1 MQLKCLFAE
10 LDEATRE
17 YIIGV
22 AKARGRGAP
31 GVFFSKSSWSPWVA
45 ILAGGLLGP
54 VLFCC
59 GMGSGKAAWAI
70 AAMQTAGLLL
80 GGWLV
85 MFAFRRWF
93 AGVSDTYP
101 GKFLYFDPLHVYQS
115 EGEGIQIT
123 SLKTVQAVTAVPGD
137 GGFKIAFDLGD
148 DRVLWVP
155 MPSAGAAAMVEDYY
169 AAMADIEKMENS
181 PFVNTPAMIGA
192 AAVYAAREGELP
204 RDTADLQLESE
215 TIATEPEKARKV
227 GMGFGPLAILGVG
240 SVLFVGFLLA
250 NATVGNALSDDMA
263 FDAAKADGAPGL
275 RIYLLDET
283 HTRHREEAKTLIAGA
298 YDAPIQKLRGIQTGT
313 PEAKAARAGMIA
325 LLESLRTADQPA
337 VSMSFRVKV
346 GAVFNQDSIARQQI
360 ADGLARGVDP
370 KLILFLAP
378 PDGKP
383 ANIEIDFSPN
393 GGPLNQPNYTFRFRP
408 NLDAPPVVTQVVNT
422 TGGGGVFGQHQ
433 QAVCEILVG
442 GFTPAPPPPVEDF

>member
-10 LDEATRE
+10 LDDATRE
-17 YIIGV
+17 YVIGV

-59 GMGSGKAAWAI
+59 GMGSGKAAWAV
-70 AAMQTAGLLL
+70 AAMQTAGVLL

-85 MFAFRRWF
+85 LFAFRRWF

-137 GGFKIAFDLGD
+137 GGFKLAFDLGD

-181 PFVNTPAMIGA
+181 PFTQNPAMIGA

-204 RDTADLQLESE
+204 RDTGDLQLESE
-215 TIATEPEKARKV
+215 TIATEPEKSRKV
-227 GMGFGPLAILGVG
+227 GMGYGPLAILGVG
-240 SVLFVGFLLA
+240 SVLFVGFVLA
-250 NATVGNALSDDMA
+250 NATVGNALSDDLA

-275 RIYLLDET
+275 RVYLLDEA
-283 HTRHREEAKTLIAGA
+283 HTRHREEAKQLIAAA
-298 YDAPIQKLRGIQTGT
+298 YDAPVQKLQAIPTGT
-313 PEAKAARAGMIA
+313 AEAKAARAGFVG

-337 VSMSFRVKV
+337 VSLSFRTKV
-346 GAVFNQDSIARQQI
+346 GAIFTAEPTARQQI

-370 KLILFLAP
+370 KLILFLVP
-378 PDGKP
+378 PEGKP
-383 ANIEIDFSPN
+383 ANIEIDFTPAT
-393 GGPLNQPNYTFRFRP
+393 GPQTLATYTFRFRP
-408 NLDAPPVVTQVVNT
+408 NLDAPPTVTQVVPASAV
-422 TGGGGVFGQHQ
+422 GFGQHENK
-433 QAVCEILVG
+433 VCEILVG